1 MKNENPTLDFLY
13 ARQFA
18 YDVLRRLFME
28 EPTPELLR
36 YLSEAGLALFPCEDS
51 LPVMADAVSAM
62 QTDLQARNLQAGSE
76 DFEDLHWDFTRLF
89 IGPEAPPVAPWE
101 STYVSRDKLLFQES
115 TLAVKS
121 FYQKYGF
128 ELGHKEFEAADHIGY
143 ELDFMWNLSQKIV
156 ECTELTAELTDES
169 KVLLQASSLFLNN
182 HLLAFITPF
191 CRDLHNHANTPFYR
205 QLSALLEPFLRND
218 QKKINE
224 LVNL

>member
-1 MKNENPTLDFLY
+1 MKNENPILDFLY
-13 ARQFA
+13 GRQFA
-18 YDVLRRLFME
+18 YDVLRRLLME
-28 EPTPELLR
+28 EPTPELLQ
-36 YLSEAGLALFPCEDS
+36 YLCEGGLALFPCEDH

-62 QTDLQARNLQAGSE
+62 EINLQARSLQAGT
-76 DFEDLHWDFTRLF
+76 DGFEDLHWDFTRLF
-89 IGPEAPPVAPWE
+89 IGPDAPAAAPWE

-128 ELGHKEFEAADHIGY
+128 ELGQKEFEAADHIGY

-156 ECTELTAELTDES
+156 ELTDLEPELTDES
-169 KVLLQASSLFLNN
+169 KALLQVSSLFLND

-218 QKKINE
+218 QNKINE

>member
-156 ECTELTAELTDES
+156 ECTELKAELTDES
-169 KVLLQASSLFLNN
+169 KVLLQASSLFLND

-191 CRDLHNHANTPFYR
+191 CRDLHNHANTSFYR